1 MEKALCIIVE
11 KDTYFTAKTP
21 SKCYR
26 LAGQEVNDSI
36 LHVFVMARG
45 LCQTPP
51 GAVSQVTLGLYGI
64 WNKQA
69 F

>member
-1 MEKALCIIVE
+1 MLPIA
-11 KDTYFTAKTP
+11 
-21 SKCYR
+21 R
-26 LAGQEVNDSI
+26 AGDERQRSAY
-36 LHVFVMARG
+36 VFVMARG
-45 LCQTPP
+45 LCQIPP